1 MRFGFA
7 GVLLGFLAYLIAWA
21 SIWDQTSD
29 GLVGVMFSMWVSL
42 TAIAAGILMGFT
54 ASNWHRSSGL
64 IFALLVPLLLFGAFR
79 YGWAVSY
86 HEITD
91 KRANQIQHAIE
102 SFHIENGTYPEELR
116 ELVPNYLFWIPEP
129 VILRGESWCYQGGR
143 EFLAVGCLLS
153 GILQHS
159 PLPPNICFGWQISG

>member
-1 MRFGFA
+1 
-7 GVLLGFLAYLIAWA
+7 
-21 SIWDQTSD
+21 
-29 GLVGVMFSMWVSL
+29 
-42 TAIAAGILMGFT
+42 
-54 ASNWHRSSGL
+54 
-64 IFALLVPLLLFGAFR
+64 LVPLLLFGAFR

-86 HEITD
+86 HEITE

-143 EFLAVGCLLS
+143 DFYQLGAYFREYFSTPLS
-153 GILQHS
+153 LQIYASAGKFPVEIWDCEQRLPEMKARYDPPSFYGSKNNHTTDS
-159 PLPPNICFGWQISG
+159 P